1 LDLFVVWGDA
11 VDLVMVMM
19 MRQAD
24 KACER
29 RGGYSGEERNGGV
42 GGDRSA
48 IEPSYYAGI
57 YYVACTCFREA
68 VASNTEIVVPT
79 ASSFTA

>member
-1 LDLFVVWGDA
+1 MSSQNWHRLDLFVVWGDA

-42 GGDRSA
+42 GDDRSA
-48 IEPSYYAGI
+48 IEPRTIHA
-57 YYVACTCFREA
+57 
-68 VASNTEIVVPT
+68 
-79 ASSFTA
+79 FTMLHALAFEKL